1 MTFFAEAAFY
11 PSPHVIGKEDRLANH
26 LVQRG
31 GMQVIRVAVGEPDKF
46 AFANGLQLFFWNGVF
61 EDPTA
66 KISTGP

>member
-31 GMQVIRVAVGEPDKF
+31 GMQVIRVAVGEPDEF